1 MLFELC
7 YVDIIW
13 NSNIDFSQLTL
24 SRKPF
29 PLFLS
34 VAENEKYRYFI
45 YLIHVV
51 SSHLSLPFPLLRL
64 AVRPV
69 RPGAKLTLLLLSLI
83 LRLLLL
89 ILALLG
95 ENLLARNNISP
106 PVHHQFIS
114 YLPSPAGT
122 LLSLSPWSGEEPFA
136 LHQPP
141 EQEMP
146 LLPDINIST
155 HLTGTPGNVLRFLE
169 DADSYKIFWRL
180 LQLYRWKVHCIFLF
194 CF

>member
-1 MLFELC
+1 MMQ
-7 YVDIIW
+7 DIW

-51 SSHLSLPFPLLRL
+51 SSHLTS
-64 AVRPV
+64 
-69 RPGAKLTLLLLSLI
+69 LSLFLSFASHWDQADQEPNSHCSFLVLFFVFFFWSLHFLERTFQPEI
-83 LRLLLL
+83 TF
-89 ILALLG
+89 
-95 ENLLARNNISP
+95 P
-106 PVHHQFIS
+106 HHQFIS
-114 YLPSPAGT
+114 YLPSPGGT
-122 LLSLSPWSGEEPFA
+122 LLSLSPWSGEEPSA
-136 LHQPP
+136 LLQPP

-180 LQLYRWKVHCIFLF
+180 L
-194 CF
+194 